1 MGVTKEAAPVVL
13 RRQNIIIKINR
24 FLPESEV
31 QKIKQGIMRQLEDGG
46 IAVIGCGIDVITVNA
61 DVIADWIGEQD
72 G

>member
-31 QKIKQGIMRQLEDGG
+31 QEIKRGIMRQLEDDS

-61 DVIADWIGEQD
+61 DVIADWIGEQND
-72 G
+72 